1 MNTRPDITYA
11 VGVASRFMEAPDKEH
26 WAMVK
31 RIVRYVVGTIQL
43 GLKYKKG
50 RRSSELS
57 LLGYTASDHSG
68 DLALREIG
76 SLQSATGTR
85 QSQKNTRQS
94 VCRVPEKHSAKSL
107 PSATLDIAHLASILT
122 ANSSLSSV
130 FCRALG
136 KDVAECGI
144 DSQQKKLW

>member
-1 MNTRPDITYA
+1 
-11 VGVASRFMEAPDKEH
+11 MEAPDKEH

-68 DLALREIG
+68 DLAPREIG
-76 SLQSATGTR
+76 CLQSATGTR
-85 QSQKNTRQS
+85 QSQKNTRHSSLGLSFDGKQFFAECFLS
-94 VCRVPEKHSAKSL
+94 GTRQRLCRVLNRLSANKSKGDGEDTETAAL
-107 PSATLDIAHLASILT
+107 PS
-122 ANSSLSSV
+122 V
-130 FCRALG
+130 FP
-136 KDVAECGI
+136 
-144 DSQQKKLW
+144 